1 MDKAEYQS
9 RLEELNSLVKK
20 EDYEGALAVVESVD
34 WRRVKSLRTLGMV
47 ADVYEANKRYPEA
60 KKILLMAYDRS
71 SIGKG
76 ILYRLVEVSVKMKDF
91 DDAIDFYNEFESVA
105 HHDNSRYLLKYKILK
120 GQKAPLAEQIS
131 LLEEYKER
139 EFTERWAY
147 ELANLYSKAGD
158 TQKCVDACDELIL
171 WFSEGKYV
179 TKAMELKMKYEPLSP
194 SQQIKY
200 DHRFDARKAEEPS
213 EDPEALEVRLAGESG
228 IGEMAATRENAGQE
242 SSEPESA
249 GKKSSEK
256 NPSEKE
262 TSEFPEPS
270 RITRALE
277 LNVDSYGVSKAEKEA
292 GSPYEEYQ
300 RTQQAKEEA
309 GQVQEYEALQQPE
322 TVEEIPEEKAYADS
336 TPTYLGNTIDLHAE
350 LAKSIRDVFSFR
362 GKKQEAEEPENEER
376 EEEHEEVTHYEVK
389 DLEPE
394 RLDVNV
400 EVAPDAN
407 TTIKTKPQPKPKEKA
422 EPVMPKAPKAEKKYE
437 EPDLNALFQ
446 ETAANLSEEVA
457 EEETKEHAEREAE
470 VETEKRAQ
478 ETAAENAA
486 VKMTDAQQPESNAEA
501 VEESVEPEMEA
512 AVEEPA
518 EPEMEAAAEEPAEP
532 EMEAAVEEPAEP
544 ETEAT
549 AEELAEPEMEVTVE
563 ESAEPEMG
571 AAAKESVESEIEATV
586 EESAEPE
593 MEATVEEAVEPET
606 EATVEEITE
615 PETET
620 ITEETAEP
628 ESEAV
633 ENTIEIPDL
642 KPVEDTQPTF
652 DFAELQKALNE
663 EVQNEEKSSEID
675 LSDEPEETSESEKI
689 SETQPIEI
697 TPEEVE
703 LEVPTEPKREQVSDA
718 TINMSVERATDAT
731 VQLIRNN
738 IPEGTV
744 AKSIEEVLREE
755 TPEETR
761 LRILNDTQPDKL
773 SDEQKALFTYFAK
786 VPGMDIQILD
796 AMHGVYH
803 YAGDRTSRHGNIAIM
818 GGYGTGKTKLSED
831 LVRAICADLKI
842 PATKMARLDASV
854 LNKKD
859 CAQIV
864 SKLSGGFLLIERAG
878 LMYPETIEKLS
889 QAMNFRTDSLVL
901 IIEDEK
907 VSMRGLL
914 RNYPEFAKKFETV
927 ISIPVFTNDE
937 LVTFARTYARE
948 NGYKMD
954 EMGVLALYTQ
964 IGNNQKEGEPM
975 TISQVKGMVDRA
987 IAHAE
992 KGTRKFGRRM
1002 SRKHTDADDRV
1013 ILYEKDF
1020 EF

>member
-20 EDYEGALAVVESVD
+20 EDYEGALAVVEAVD

-91 DDAIDFYNEFESVA
+91 DEAIDFYNEFEAVA
-105 HHDNSRYLLKYKILK
+105 RHDNSRYLLKYKILR
-120 GQKAPLAEQIS
+120 GQKAPLEEQIS

-147 ELANLYSKAGD
+147 ELANLYSKAGE
-158 TQKCVDACDELIL
+158 TQKCIDACDELIL

-179 TKAMELKMKYEPLSP
+179 TRAMDLKMKYEPLSP

-200 DHRFDARKAEEPS
+200 EHRFDYKKNEEPS

-228 IGEMAATRENAGQE
+228 AGEMAATKEPAETPEVKPVNGGVMSQYTAG
-242 SSEPESA
+242 
-249 GKKSSEK
+249 EK
-256 NPSEKE
+256 
-262 TSEFPEPS
+262 
-270 RITRALE
+270 
-277 LNVDSYGVSKAEKEA
+277 EKEA
-292 GSPYEEYQ
+292 GSPYEAYEK
-300 RTQQAKEEA
+300 TQQAEA
-309 GQVQEYEALQQPE
+309 DAEQVQEYEALQQTEEPI
-322 TVEEIPEEKAYADS
+322 EEIPEEQAYADS

-362 GKKQEAEEPENEER
+362 GKKQEETAVEEETSEEP
-376 EEEHEEVTHYEVK
+376 VQYEVK

-394 RLDVNV
+394 QLDVNV
-400 EVAPDAN
+400 EVSPDAN
-407 TTIKTKPQPKPKEKA
+407 TTIKTRPQPKPKEKA
-422 EPVMPKAPKAEKKYE
+422 EPVMPKAPKPEKKYE
-437 EPDLNALFQ
+437 EPDLEALFQ
-446 ETAANLSEEVA
+446 ETAANLSEKVA
-457 EEETKEHAEREAE
+457 EEE
-470 VETEKRAQ
+470 
-478 ETAAENAA
+478 
-486 VKMTDAQQPESNAEA
+486 
-501 VEESVEPEMEA
+501 
-512 AVEEPA
+512 
-518 EPEMEAAAEEPAEP
+518 AEEPAD
-532 EMEAAVEEPAEP
+532 EA
-544 ETEAT
+544 ET
-549 AEELAEPEMEVTVE
+549 
-563 ESAEPEMG
+563 
-571 AAAKESVESEIEATV
+571 
-586 EESAEPE
+586 
-593 MEATVEEAVEPET
+593 
-606 EATVEEITE
+606 EEITE
-615 PETET
+615 PADEAETEEAAEPMDEAEIEEIIEPAAEAEIEEAEVT
-620 ITEETAEP
+620 EPAVEAETEAAEEAQAEAEIEETVEPAETP
-628 ESEAV
+628 SMDATV
-633 ENTIEIPDL
+633 VIPDL
-642 KPVEDTQPTF
+642 KPAEETRPTI
-652 DFAELQKALNE
+652 DFSELQAALNA
-663 EVQNEEKSSEID
+663 EVQEAEKASEIE
-675 LSDEPEETSESEKI
+675 LPDEPETPAETEPADPFEPAG
-689 SETQPIEI
+689 TQPIEI
-697 TPEEVE
+697 TPEEIE
-703 LEVPTEPKREQVSDA
+703 IEVPTEPKRERVSDA
-718 TINMSVERATDAT
+718 TINMSIEKTTDAT
-731 VQLIRNN
+731 VQLIRDN

-755 TPEETR
+755 TPEEAR

-831 LVRAICADLKI
+831 LVRAICADLKL

-864 SKLSGGFLLIERAG
+864 AKLAGGFLLIERAG

-889 QAMNFRTDSLVL
+889 QAMDFRTDSLVL

-914 RNYPEFAKKFETV
+914 RNYPDFAKKFETV

-975 TISQVKGMVDRA
+975 TISQVKDMVDRA

>member
-20 EDYEGALAVVESVD
+20 EDYEGALAVVEAVD

-91 DDAIDFYNEFESVA
+91 DEAIDFYNEFESVA
-105 HHDNSRYLLKYKILK
+105 HHDNSRYLLKYKILR
-120 GQKAPLAEQIS
+120 GQKAPLEEQIS
-131 LLEEYKER
+131 LLEEYKEK

-147 ELANLYSKAGD
+147 ELANLYSKAGE
-158 TQKCVDACDELIL
+158 TKKCVDACDELIL

-179 TKAMELKMKYEPLSP
+179 TKAMDLKMKYEPLSP
-194 SQQIKY
+194 SQQVKY
-200 DHRFDARKAEEPS
+200 EHRFDYKKNEEPS
-213 EDPEALEVRLAGESG
+213 ADPETLEVRLARESG
-228 IGEMAATRENAGQE
+228 ASEMAAT
-242 SSEPESA
+242 
-249 GKKSSEK
+249 
-256 NPSEKE
+256 KE
-262 TSEFPEPS
+262 TLEVPEVKPVS
-270 RITRALE
+270 G
-277 LNVDSYGVSKAEKEA
+277 GVMSQYVAGEEEKEA
-292 GSPYEEYQ
+292 GSPYEAFEK
-300 RTQQAKEEA
+300 TQKAEA
-309 GQVQEYEALQQPE
+309 EAEQVQEYEALQQTAPI
-322 TVEEIPEEKAYADS
+322 EEIPEEKAYADS

-362 GKKQEAEEPENEER
+362 GKKQEEETAVEEETSEEP
-376 EEEHEEVTHYEVK
+376 VQYEVK

-394 RLDVNV
+394 QLDVNV
-400 EVAPDAN
+400 EVSPDAN
-407 TTIKTKPQPKPKEKA
+407 TTIKTRPQPKLKEKA
-422 EPVMPKAPKAEKKYE
+422 EPVMPKAPKPEKKYE
-437 EPDLNALFQ
+437 EPDLEALFQ

-457 EEETKEHAEREAE
+457 EEEADEAVEQTAEPAAEPEAE
-470 VETEKRAQ
+470 
-478 ETAAENAA
+478 AENAEQPI
-486 VKMTDAQQPESNAEA
+486 DPESEAKELEEAEEPQAEA
-501 VEESVEPEMEA
+501 EETAETVERAETPSLDATVVIPDLTPSEETKATIDFSELQA
-512 AVEEPA
+512 ALDD
-518 EPEMEAAAEEPAEP
+518 EAAAAEKASEIELPDEEEP
-532 EMEAAVEEPAEP
+532 VEVESEAEP
-544 ETEAT
+544 ETPA
-549 AEELAEPEMEVTVE
+549 
-563 ESAEPEMG
+563 
-571 AAAKESVESEIEATV
+571 ESEPADPF
-586 EESAEPE
+586 EP
-593 MEATVEEAVEPET
+593 AG
-606 EATVEEITE
+606 
-615 PETET
+615 
-620 ITEETAEP
+620 
-628 ESEAV
+628 
-633 ENTIEIPDL
+633 
-642 KPVEDTQPTF
+642 
-652 DFAELQKALNE
+652 
-663 EVQNEEKSSEID
+663 
-675 LSDEPEETSESEKI
+675 
-689 SETQPIEI
+689 TQPIEI
-697 TPEEVE
+697 TPEEIE
-703 LEVPTEPKREQVSDA
+703 IEVPTEPKRECVSDA
-718 TINMSVERATDAT
+718 TINMSVERTTDAT
-731 VQLIRNN
+731 VQLISDN
-738 IPEGTV
+738 IPKGTV

-755 TPEETR
+755 TPEEAR

-773 SDEQKALFTYFAK
+773 SDEQKALFTYFTK
-786 VPGMDIQILD
+786 VPGMDMQILD

-864 SKLSGGFLLIERAG
+864 SKLAGGFLLIERAG

-889 QAMNFRTDSLVL
+889 QAMDFRTDSLVL

-914 RNYPEFAKKFETV
+914 RNYPDFAKKFETV
-927 ISIPVFTNDE
+927 ISIPVFSNDE

-948 NGYKMD
+948 NGYKLD
-954 EMGVLALYTQ
+954 ELGVLALYTQ

-975 TISQVKGMVDRA
+975 TISQVKDMVDRA

-1020 EF
+1020 DF

>member
-91 DDAIDFYNEFESVA
+91 DEAIDFYNEFEEVA

-120 GQKAPLAEQIS
+120 GQKAPLEQQIS

-147 ELANLYSKAGD
+147 ELANLYSKAGE
-158 TQKCVDACDELIL
+158 TQKCVAACDELIL

-194 SQQIKY
+194 SQKVKY
-200 DHRFDARKAEEPS
+200 EHRFDYKKNEEPS

-228 IGEMAATRENAGQE
+228 AGEMAATKEPAGMQE
-242 SSEPESA
+242 VKPVSGGVLSQYLA
-249 GKKSSEK
+249 GE
-256 NPSEKE
+256 E
-262 TSEFPEPS
+262 
-270 RITRALE
+270 
-277 LNVDSYGVSKAEKEA
+277 EKEA
-292 GSPYEEYQ
+292 GSPYEAYQ
-300 RTQQAKEEA
+300 KTQQAKA
-309 GQVQEYEALQQPE
+309 NAAQVQEYEAEPQTKPI
-322 TVEEIPEEKAYADS
+322 EEVPEEKAYADN

-362 GKKQEAEEPENEER
+362 GKKQEETAEEEEPVK
-376 EEEHEEVTHYEVK
+376 EEETSDEPVQYEIK

-394 RLDVNV
+394 QLDVNV
-400 EVAPDAN
+400 EIAPDAN
-407 TTIKTKPQPKPKEKA
+407 MTIKTRPQPKPKEKA
-422 EPVMPKAPKAEKKYE
+422 EPVMPKTREEKTYE
-437 EPDLNALFQ
+437 EPDLAALFQ

-457 EEETKEHAEREAE
+457 EEEAETTEQPMDPEFATKAEEE
-470 VETEKRAQ
+470 
-478 ETAAENAA
+478 AAEP
-486 VKMTDAQQPESNAEA
+486 T
-501 VEESVEPEMEA
+501 
-512 AVEEPA
+512 EPA
-518 EPEMEAAAEEPAEP
+518 EEA
-532 EMEAAVEEPAEP
+532 
-544 ETEAT
+544 ET
-549 AEELAEPEMEVTVE
+549 
-563 ESAEPEMG
+563 
-571 AAAKESVESEIEATV
+571 
-586 EESAEPE
+586 
-593 MEATVEEAVEPET
+593 T
-606 EATVEEITE
+606 EQ
-615 PETET
+615 PMD
-620 ITEETAEP
+620 P
-628 ESEAV
+628 ESEAKAEEEAAEPTEPAEEAETTEQPINPESEANAEEEV
-633 ENTIEIPDL
+633 EIPQPEAETEEKEEVESAETSDMDETVVIPDL
-642 KPVEDTQPTF
+642 KPVEDTRATI
-652 DFAELQKALNE
+652 DFGELQAALDNE
-663 EVQNEEKSSEID
+663 VEA
-675 LSDEPEETSESEKI
+675 
-689 SETQPIEI
+689 SETEIPAEPSDPFEPADTRPIEI
-697 TPEEVE
+697 TPEEIE
-703 LEVPTEPKREQVSDA
+703 IEVPTEPKRESVSDA
-718 TINMSVERATDAT
+718 TINMSVERTADAT
-731 VQLIRNN
+731 VQLIRDK
-738 IPEGTV
+738 IPKGTV
-744 AKSIEEVLREE
+744 AKSIEEVLRDE

-761 LRILNDTQPDKL
+761 LRILNDTQPEKL
-773 SDEQKALFTYFAK
+773 NDEQKALFTYFAK

-842 PATKMARLDASV
+842 PATKMARLDASA

-889 QAMNFRTDSLVL
+889 QAMDFRTDSLVL

-914 RNYPEFAKKFETV
+914 RNYPDFAKKFETV

-975 TISQVKGMVDRA
+975 TIAKVKEMVDRA

>member
-20 EDYEGALAVVESVD
+20 EDYEGALAVVEAVD

-91 DDAIDFYNEFESVA
+91 DEAIDFYNEFESVA
-105 HHDNSRYLLKYKILK
+105 HHDNSRYLLKYKILR
-120 GQKAPLAEQIS
+120 GQKAPLEEQIS
-131 LLEEYKER
+131 LLEEYKEK

-147 ELANLYSKAGD
+147 ELANLYSKAGE
-158 TQKCVDACDELIL
+158 TKKCVDACDELIL

-179 TKAMELKMKYEPLSP
+179 TKAMDLKMKYEPLSP
-194 SQQIKY
+194 SQQVKY
-200 DHRFDARKAEEPS
+200 EHRFDYKKNEEPS
-213 EDPEALEVRLAGESG
+213 ADPEALEVRLAGESG
-228 IGEMAATRENAGQE
+228 ASEMAAT
-242 SSEPESA
+242 
-249 GKKSSEK
+249 
-256 NPSEKE
+256 KE
-262 TSEFPEPS
+262 TLEVPEVKLVS
-270 RITRALE
+270 G
-277 LNVDSYGVSKAEKEA
+277 GVMSQYVAGEEEKEA
-292 GSPYEEYQ
+292 GSPYEAFEK
-300 RTQQAKEEA
+300 TQKAEA
-309 GQVQEYEALQQPE
+309 EAEQVQEYEALQQTAPI
-322 TVEEIPEEKAYADS
+322 EEIPEEKAYADS

-362 GKKQEAEEPENEER
+362 GKKQEEETAVEEETSEEP
-376 EEEHEEVTHYEVK
+376 VQYEVK

-394 RLDVNV
+394 QLDVNV
-400 EVAPDAN
+400 EVSPDAN
-407 TTIKTKPQPKPKEKA
+407 TTIKTRPQPKLKEKA
-422 EPVMPKAPKAEKKYE
+422 EPVMPKAPKPEKKYE
-437 EPDLNALFQ
+437 EPDLEALFQ

-457 EEETKEHAEREAE
+457 EEEADEAVEQTAEPAAEPEAE
-470 VETEKRAQ
+470 
-478 ETAAENAA
+478 AENAEQPI
-486 VKMTDAQQPESNAEA
+486 DPESEAKELEEAEEPQAEA
-501 VEESVEPEMEA
+501 EETAETVERAETPSLDATVVIPDLTPSEETKATIDFSELQA
-512 AVEEPA
+512 ALDD
-518 EPEMEAAAEEPAEP
+518 EAAAAEKASEIELPDEEEPVEAES
-532 EMEAAVEEPAEP
+532 EAEP
-544 ETEAT
+544 ETPA
-549 AEELAEPEMEVTVE
+549 
-563 ESAEPEMG
+563 
-571 AAAKESVESEIEATV
+571 ESEPADPF
-586 EESAEPE
+586 EP
-593 MEATVEEAVEPET
+593 AG
-606 EATVEEITE
+606 
-615 PETET
+615 
-620 ITEETAEP
+620 
-628 ESEAV
+628 
-633 ENTIEIPDL
+633 
-642 KPVEDTQPTF
+642 
-652 DFAELQKALNE
+652 
-663 EVQNEEKSSEID
+663 
-675 LSDEPEETSESEKI
+675 
-689 SETQPIEI
+689 TQPIEI
-697 TPEEVE
+697 TPEEIE
-703 LEVPTEPKREQVSDA
+703 IEVPTEPKRECVSDA
-718 TINMSVERATDAT
+718 TINMSVERTTDAT
-731 VQLIRNN
+731 VQLISDN
-738 IPEGTV
+738 IPKGTV

-755 TPEETR
+755 TPEEAR

-773 SDEQKALFTYFAK
+773 SDEQKALFTYFTK
-786 VPGMDIQILD
+786 VPGMDMQILD

-864 SKLSGGFLLIERAG
+864 SKLAGGFLLIERAG

-889 QAMNFRTDSLVL
+889 QAMDFRTDSLVL

-914 RNYPEFAKKFETV
+914 RNYPDFAKKFETV
-927 ISIPVFTNDE
+927 ISIPVFSNDE

-948 NGYKMD
+948 NGYKLD
-954 EMGVLALYTQ
+954 ELGVLALYTQ

-975 TISQVKGMVDRA
+975 TISQVKDMVDRA

-1020 EF
+1020 DF

>member
-91 DDAIDFYNEFESVA
+91 DEAIDFYNEFEEVA

-120 GQKAPLAEQIS
+120 GQKAPLEQQIS

-147 ELANLYSKAGD
+147 ELANLYSKAGE
-158 TQKCVDACDELIL
+158 TQKCVAACDELIL

-194 SQQIKY
+194 SQKVKY
-200 DHRFDARKAEEPS
+200 EHRFDYKKNEEPS

-228 IGEMAATRENAGQE
+228 AGEMAATKEPAGMQE
-242 SSEPESA
+242 VKPVSGGVLSQYLA
-249 GKKSSEK
+249 GE
-256 NPSEKE
+256 E
-262 TSEFPEPS
+262 
-270 RITRALE
+270 
-277 LNVDSYGVSKAEKEA
+277 EKEA
-292 GSPYEEYQ
+292 GSPYEAYQ
-300 RTQQAKEEA
+300 KTQQAKA
-309 GQVQEYEALQQPE
+309 NAAQVQEYEAEPQTKPI
-322 TVEEIPEEKAYADS
+322 EEVPEEKAYADN

-362 GKKQEAEEPENEER
+362 GKKQEETAEEEEPVK
-376 EEEHEEVTHYEVK
+376 EEETSDEPVQYEIK

-394 RLDVNV
+394 QLDVNV
-400 EVAPDAN
+400 EIAPDAN
-407 TTIKTKPQPKPKEKA
+407 MTIKTRPQPKPKEKA
-422 EPVMPKAPKAEKKYE
+422 EPVMPKTREEKTYE
-437 EPDLNALFQ
+437 EPDLAALFQ

-457 EEETKEHAEREAE
+457 EEEAETTEQPMDPEFATKAEEE
-470 VETEKRAQ
+470 
-478 ETAAENAA
+478 AAEP
-486 VKMTDAQQPESNAEA
+486 T
-501 VEESVEPEMEA
+501 
-512 AVEEPA
+512 EPA
-518 EPEMEAAAEEPAEP
+518 EEA
-532 EMEAAVEEPAEP
+532 
-544 ETEAT
+544 ET
-549 AEELAEPEMEVTVE
+549 
-563 ESAEPEMG
+563 
-571 AAAKESVESEIEATV
+571 
-586 EESAEPE
+586 
-593 MEATVEEAVEPET
+593 T
-606 EATVEEITE
+606 EQ
-615 PETET
+615 PMD
-620 ITEETAEP
+620 P
-628 ESEAV
+628 ESEAKAEEEAAEPTEPAEEAETTEQPINPASEANAEEEV
-633 ENTIEIPDL
+633 EIPQPEAETEEKEEVESAETSDMDETVVIPDL
-642 KPVEDTQPTF
+642 KPVEDTCATI
-652 DFAELQKALNE
+652 DFGELQAALDNE
-663 EVQNEEKSSEID
+663 VEASEQA
-675 LSDEPEETSESEKI
+675 
-689 SETQPIEI
+689 SETEIPAEPSDPFEPADTRPIEI
-697 TPEEVE
+697 TPEEIE
-703 LEVPTEPKREQVSDA
+703 IEVPTEPKRESVSDA
-718 TINMSVERATDAT
+718 TINMSVERTADAT
-731 VQLIRNN
+731 VQLIRDK
-738 IPEGTV
+738 IPKGTV
-744 AKSIEEVLREE
+744 AKSIEEVLRDE

-761 LRILNDTQPDKL
+761 LRILNDTQPEKL
-773 SDEQKALFTYFAK
+773 NDEQKALFTYFAK

-842 PATKMARLDASV
+842 PATKMARLDASA

-889 QAMNFRTDSLVL
+889 QAMDFRTDSLVL

-914 RNYPEFAKKFETV
+914 RNYPDFAKKFETV

-975 TISQVKGMVDRA
+975 TIAKVKEMVDRA

>member
-91 DDAIDFYNEFESVA
+91 DEAIDFYNEFEEVA

-120 GQKAPLAEQIS
+120 GQKAPLEQQIS

-147 ELANLYSKAGD
+147 ELANLYSKAGE
-158 TQKCVDACDELIL
+158 TQKCVAACDELIL

-194 SQQIKY
+194 SQKVKY
-200 DHRFDARKAEEPS
+200 EHRFDYKKNEEPS

-228 IGEMAATRENAGQE
+228 AGEMAATKEPAGMQE
-242 SSEPESA
+242 VKPVSGGVLSQYLA
-249 GKKSSEK
+249 GE
-256 NPSEKE
+256 E
-262 TSEFPEPS
+262 
-270 RITRALE
+270 
-277 LNVDSYGVSKAEKEA
+277 EKEA
-292 GSPYEEYQ
+292 GSPYEAYQ
-300 RTQQAKEEA
+300 KTQQAKA
-309 GQVQEYEALQQPE
+309 NAAQVQEYEAEPQTKPIKE
-322 TVEEIPEEKAYADS
+322 VPEEKAYADN

-362 GKKQEAEEPENEER
+362 GKKQEETAEEEEPVK
-376 EEEHEEVTHYEVK
+376 EEETSDEPVQYEIK

-394 RLDVNV
+394 QLDVNV
-400 EVAPDAN
+400 EIAPDAN
-407 TTIKTKPQPKPKEKA
+407 MTIKTRPQPKPKEKA
-422 EPVMPKAPKAEKKYE
+422 EPVMPKTREEKTYE
-437 EPDLNALFQ
+437 EPDLATLFQ

-457 EEETKEHAEREAE
+457 EEEAETTEQPMDPEFATKAEEE
-470 VETEKRAQ
+470 
-478 ETAAENAA
+478 AAEP
-486 VKMTDAQQPESNAEA
+486 T
-501 VEESVEPEMEA
+501 
-512 AVEEPA
+512 EPA
-518 EPEMEAAAEEPAEP
+518 EEAETTEQPINPASEANAEEEVEIPQPEAETEEKEEVEPAETSD
-532 EMEAAVEEPAEP
+532 MD
-544 ETEAT
+544 ET
-549 AEELAEPEMEVTVE
+549 VV
-563 ESAEPEMG
+563 
-571 AAAKESVESEIEATV
+571 
-586 EESAEPE
+586 
-593 MEATVEEAVEPET
+593 
-606 EATVEEITE
+606 
-615 PETET
+615 
-620 ITEETAEP
+620 
-628 ESEAV
+628 
-633 ENTIEIPDL
+633 IPDL
-642 KPVEDTQPTF
+642 KPVEDTRATI
-652 DFAELQKALNE
+652 DFGELQAALDNE
-663 EVQNEEKSSEID
+663 VEA
-675 LSDEPEETSESEKI
+675 
-689 SETQPIEI
+689 SETEIPAEPSDPFEPADTRPIEI
-697 TPEEVE
+697 TPEEIE
-703 LEVPTEPKREQVSDA
+703 IEVPTEPKRESVSDA
-718 TINMSVERATDAT
+718 TINMSVERTADAT
-731 VQLIRNN
+731 VQLIRDK
-738 IPEGTV
+738 IPKGTV
-744 AKSIEEVLREE
+744 AKSIEEVLRDE

-761 LRILNDTQPDKL
+761 LRILNDTQPEKL
-773 SDEQKALFTYFAK
+773 NDEQKALFTYFAK

-842 PATKMARLDASV
+842 PATKMARLDASA

-889 QAMNFRTDSLVL
+889 QAMDFRTDSLVL

-914 RNYPEFAKKFETV
+914 RNYPDFAKKFETV

-975 TISQVKGMVDRA
+975 TIAKVKEMVDRA

>member
-20 EDYEGALAVVESVD
+20 EDYEGALAVVEAVD

-91 DDAIDFYNEFESVA
+91 DEAIDFYNEFEAVA
-105 HHDNSRYLLKYKILK
+105 RHDNSRYLLKYKILR
-120 GQKAPLAEQIS
+120 GQKAPLEEQIS

-147 ELANLYSKAGD
+147 ELANLYSKAGE
-158 TQKCVDACDELIL
+158 TQKCIDACDELIL

-179 TKAMELKMKYEPLSP
+179 TKAMDLKMKYEPLSP

-200 DHRFDARKAEEPS
+200 EHRFDYKKNEEPS
-213 EDPEALEVRLAGESG
+213 EDPEALKVRLAGESG
-228 IGEMAATRENAGQE
+228 AGEMAATKEPAETPEVKPVNGGVMSQYVAGE
-242 SSEPESA
+242 E
-249 GKKSSEK
+249 
-256 NPSEKE
+256 
-262 TSEFPEPS
+262 
-270 RITRALE
+270 
-277 LNVDSYGVSKAEKEA
+277 EKEA
-292 GSPYEEYQ
+292 GSPYEAYEK
-300 RTQQAKEEA
+300 TQQAEA
-309 GQVQEYEALQQPE
+309 DAEQVQEYEALQQTEEPI
-322 TVEEIPEEKAYADS
+322 EEIPEEQAYADS

-362 GKKQEAEEPENEER
+362 GKKQEETAVEEETSEEP
-376 EEEHEEVTHYEVK
+376 VQYEVK

-394 RLDVNV
+394 QLDVNV
-400 EVAPDAN
+400 EVSPDAN
-407 TTIKTKPQPKPKEKA
+407 TTIKTRPQPKPKEKA
-422 EPVMPKAPKAEKKYE
+422 EPVMPKAPKPEKKYE
-437 EPDLNALFQ
+437 EPDLEALFQ

-457 EEETKEHAEREAE
+457 EEEAEEPVEPAAEAE
-470 VETEKRAQ
+470 TAEQPMDPESETEAR
-478 ETAAENAA
+478 
-486 VKMTDAQQPESNAEA
+486 
-501 VEESVEPEMEA
+501 
-512 AVEEPA
+512 EPA
-518 EPEMEAAAEEPAEP
+518 EEPQAEAEP
-532 EMEAAVEEPAEP
+532 EEAAEPADEA
-544 ETEAT
+544 ET
-549 AEELAEPEMEVTVE
+549 
-563 ESAEPEMG
+563 
-571 AAAKESVESEIEATV
+571 
-586 EESAEPE
+586 
-593 MEATVEEAVEPET
+593 
-606 EATVEEITE
+606 EEITE
-615 PETET
+615 PAETPSMDAT
-620 ITEETAEP
+620 VVIADLKPAEETRPTIDFSELQAALNAEVQEAEKASEIELPDEPETAEAEPADEP
-628 ESEAV
+628 ESE
-633 ENTIEIPDL
+633 T
-642 KPVEDTQPTF
+642 
-652 DFAELQKALNE
+652 
-663 EVQNEEKSSEID
+663 
-675 LSDEPEETSESEKI
+675 EPETPAETEPADPFEPAG
-689 SETQPIEI
+689 TQPIEI
-697 TPEEVE
+697 TPEEIE
-703 LEVPTEPKREQVSDA
+703 IEVPTEPKRERVSDA
-718 TINMSVERATDAT
+718 TINMSIEKTTDAT
-731 VQLIRNN
+731 VQLIRDN

-755 TPEETR
+755 TPEEAR

-831 LVRAICADLKI
+831 LVRAICADLKL

-864 SKLSGGFLLIERAG
+864 SKLAGGFLLIERAG

-889 QAMNFRTDSLVL
+889 QAMDFRTDSLVL

-914 RNYPEFAKKFETV
+914 RNYPDFAKKFETV

-975 TISQVKGMVDRA
+975 TISQVKDMVDRA

>member
-9 RLEELNSLVKK
+9 RLKELNSLVKK
-20 EDYEGALAVVESVD
+20 EDYEGALAVVEAVD

-91 DDAIDFYNEFESVA
+91 DEAIDFYNEFEAVA
-105 HHDNSRYLLKYKILK
+105 RHDNSRYLLKYKILR
-120 GQKAPLAEQIS
+120 GQKAPLEEQIS

-147 ELANLYSKAGD
+147 ELANLYSKAGE
-158 TQKCVDACDELIL
+158 TQKCIDACDELIL

-179 TKAMELKMKYEPLSP
+179 TKAMDLKMKYEPLSP

-200 DHRFDARKAEEPS
+200 EHRFDYKKNEEPS

-228 IGEMAATRENAGQE
+228 AGEMAATKEPAETPEVKPVNGGVMSQYVAGE
-242 SSEPESA
+242 E
-249 GKKSSEK
+249 
-256 NPSEKE
+256 
-262 TSEFPEPS
+262 
-270 RITRALE
+270 
-277 LNVDSYGVSKAEKEA
+277 EKEA
-292 GSPYEEYQ
+292 GSPYEAYEK
-300 RTQQAKEEA
+300 TQQAEA
-309 GQVQEYEALQQPE
+309 DAEQVQEYEALQQTEEPI
-322 TVEEIPEEKAYADS
+322 EEIPEEQAYADS

-362 GKKQEAEEPENEER
+362 GKKQEETAVEEETSEEP
-376 EEEHEEVTHYEVK
+376 VQYEVK

-394 RLDVNV
+394 QLDVNV
-400 EVAPDAN
+400 EVSPDAN
-407 TTIKTKPQPKPKEKA
+407 TTIKTRPQPKPKEKA
-422 EPVMPKAPKAEKKYE
+422 EPVMPKAPKPEKKYE
-437 EPDLNALFQ
+437 EPDLEALFQ

-457 EEETKEHAEREAE
+457 EEEAEEPVEPAAEAE
-470 VETEKRAQ
+470 TAEQPMDPESETEAR
-478 ETAAENAA
+478 ETA
-486 VKMTDAQQPESNAEA
+486 
-501 VEESVEPEMEA
+501 
-512 AVEEPA
+512 EEPQAEA
-518 EPEMEAAAEEPAEP
+518 EPEEDAEPAD
-532 EMEAAVEEPAEP
+532 EA
-544 ETEAT
+544 ET
-549 AEELAEPEMEVTVE
+549 
-563 ESAEPEMG
+563 
-571 AAAKESVESEIEATV
+571 
-586 EESAEPE
+586 
-593 MEATVEEAVEPET
+593 
-606 EATVEEITE
+606 EEITE
-615 PETET
+615 PADEAETEEVT
-620 ITEETAEP
+620 EPMDEAEIEEIIEPAAEAEIEEAEVTEPAVEAETEAAEKAQAEAEIEETVEPAETP
-628 ESEAV
+628 SMDATV
-633 ENTIEIPDL
+633 VIPDL
-642 KPVEDTQPTF
+642 KPAEETRPTI
-652 DFAELQKALNE
+652 DFSELQAALNA
-663 EVQNEEKSSEID
+663 EVQEAEKASEI
-675 LSDEPEETSESEKI
+675 
-689 SETQPIEI
+689 EI
-697 TPEEVE
+697 
-703 LEVPTEPKREQVSDA
+703 EVPTEPKRERVSDA
-718 TINMSVERATDAT
+718 TINMSIEKTTDAT
-731 VQLIRNN
+731 VQLIRDN

-755 TPEETR
+755 TPEEAR

-831 LVRAICADLKI
+831 LVRAICADLKL

-864 SKLSGGFLLIERAG
+864 SKLAGGFLLIERAG

-889 QAMNFRTDSLVL
+889 QAMDFRTDSLVL

-914 RNYPEFAKKFETV
+914 RNNPDFAKKFETV

-975 TISQVKGMVDRA
+975 TISQVKDMVDRA

>member
-91 DDAIDFYNEFESVA
+91 DEAIDFYNEFEEVA

-120 GQKAPLAEQIS
+120 GQKAPLEQQIS

-147 ELANLYSKAGD
+147 ELANLYSKAGE
-158 TQKCVDACDELIL
+158 TQKCVAACDELIL

-194 SQQIKY
+194 SQKVKY
-200 DHRFDARKAEEPS
+200 EHRFDYKKNEEPS

-228 IGEMAATRENAGQE
+228 AGEMAATKEPAGMQE
-242 SSEPESA
+242 VKPVS
-249 GKKSSEK
+249 G
-256 NPSEKE
+256 
-262 TSEFPEPS
+262 
-270 RITRALE
+270 
-277 LNVDSYGVSKAEKEA
+277 GVLSQYLTGEEEKEA
-292 GSPYEEYQ
+292 GSPYEAYQ
-300 RTQQAKEEA
+300 KTQQAKA
-309 GQVQEYEALQQPE
+309 NAAQVQEYEAEPQTKLIKE
-322 TVEEIPEEKAYADS
+322 VPEEKAYADN

-362 GKKQEAEEPENEER
+362 GKKQEETAEEEEPVK
-376 EEEHEEVTHYEVK
+376 EEETSDEPVQYEIK

-394 RLDVNV
+394 QLDVNV
-400 EVAPDAN
+400 EIAPDAN
-407 TTIKTKPQPKPKEKA
+407 MTIKTRPQPKPKEKA
-422 EPVMPKAPKAEKKYE
+422 EPVMPKTREEKTYE
-437 EPDLNALFQ
+437 EPDLAALFQ

-457 EEETKEHAEREAE
+457 EEEAETTEQPMDPEFATKAEEE
-470 VETEKRAQ
+470 
-478 ETAAENAA
+478 AAEP
-486 VKMTDAQQPESNAEA
+486 T
-501 VEESVEPEMEA
+501 
-512 AVEEPA
+512 EPA
-518 EPEMEAAAEEPAEP
+518 EEAETTEQPINPASEANAEEEVEIPQPEAETEEKEEVEPAETSD
-532 EMEAAVEEPAEP
+532 MD
-544 ETEAT
+544 ET
-549 AEELAEPEMEVTVE
+549 VV
-563 ESAEPEMG
+563 
-571 AAAKESVESEIEATV
+571 
-586 EESAEPE
+586 
-593 MEATVEEAVEPET
+593 
-606 EATVEEITE
+606 
-615 PETET
+615 
-620 ITEETAEP
+620 
-628 ESEAV
+628 
-633 ENTIEIPDL
+633 IPDL
-642 KPVEDTQPTF
+642 KPVEDTRATI
-652 DFAELQKALNE
+652 DFGELQAALDNE
-663 EVQNEEKSSEID
+663 VEAAEQA
-675 LSDEPEETSESEKI
+675 
-689 SETQPIEI
+689 SETEIPAEPSDPFEPADTRPIEI
-697 TPEEVE
+697 TPEEIE
-703 LEVPTEPKREQVSDA
+703 IEVPTEPKRESVSDA
-718 TINMSVERATDAT
+718 TINMSVERTADAT
-731 VQLIRNN
+731 VQLIRDK
-738 IPEGTV
+738 IPKGTV
-744 AKSIEEVLREE
+744 AKSIEEVLRDE

-761 LRILNDTQPDKL
+761 LRILNDTQPEKL
-773 SDEQKALFTYFAK
+773 NDEQKALFTYFAK

-842 PATKMARLDASV
+842 PATKMARLDASA

-889 QAMNFRTDSLVL
+889 QAMDFRTDSLVL

-914 RNYPEFAKKFETV
+914 RNYPDFAKKFETV

-975 TISQVKGMVDRA
+975 TIAKVKEMVDRA

>member
-20 EDYEGALAVVESVD
+20 EDYEGALAVVEAVD

-91 DDAIDFYNEFESVA
+91 DEAIDFYNEFESVA
-105 HHDNSRYLLKYKILK
+105 HHDNSRYLLKYKILR
-120 GQKAPLAEQIS
+120 GQKAPLEEQIS
-131 LLEEYKER
+131 LLEEYKEK

-147 ELANLYSKAGD
+147 ELANLYSKAGE
-158 TQKCVDACDELIL
+158 TKKCVDACDELIL

-179 TKAMELKMKYEPLSP
+179 TKAMDLKMKYEPLSP
-194 SQQIKY
+194 SQQVKY
-200 DHRFDARKAEEPS
+200 EHRFDYKKNEEPS
-213 EDPEALEVRLAGESG
+213 ADPEALEVRLAGESG
-228 IGEMAATRENAGQE
+228 ASEMAAT
-242 SSEPESA
+242 
-249 GKKSSEK
+249 
-256 NPSEKE
+256 KE
-262 TSEFPEPS
+262 TLEVPEVKLVS
-270 RITRALE
+270 G
-277 LNVDSYGVSKAEKEA
+277 GVMSQYVAGEEEKEA
-292 GSPYEEYQ
+292 GSPYEAFEK
-300 RTQQAKEEA
+300 TQKAEA
-309 GQVQEYEALQQPE
+309 EAEQVQEYEALQQTAPI
-322 TVEEIPEEKAYADS
+322 EEIPEEKAYADS

-362 GKKQEAEEPENEER
+362 GKKQEEETAVEEETSEEP
-376 EEEHEEVTHYEVK
+376 VQYEVK

-394 RLDVNV
+394 QLDVNV
-400 EVAPDAN
+400 EVSPDAN
-407 TTIKTKPQPKPKEKA
+407 TTIKTRPQPKLKEKA
-422 EPVMPKAPKAEKKYE
+422 EPVMPKAPKPEKKYE
-437 EPDLNALFQ
+437 EPDLEALFQ

-457 EEETKEHAEREAE
+457 EEEADEAVEQTAEPAAEPEAE
-470 VETEKRAQ
+470 
-478 ETAAENAA
+478 AENAEQPI
-486 VKMTDAQQPESNAEA
+486 DPESEA
-501 VEESVEPEMEA
+501 KELEE
-512 AVEEPA
+512 VEEPQA
-518 EPEMEAAAEEPAEP
+518 EAEETAETVEPAETSSLDATVVIPDLTPSEETKATIDFSELQAALDDEAAAAEKASEIELPDEEEPVEAES
-532 EMEAAVEEPAEP
+532 EAEP
-544 ETEAT
+544 ETPA
-549 AEELAEPEMEVTVE
+549 
-563 ESAEPEMG
+563 
-571 AAAKESVESEIEATV
+571 ESEPADPF
-586 EESAEPE
+586 EP
-593 MEATVEEAVEPET
+593 AG
-606 EATVEEITE
+606 
-615 PETET
+615 
-620 ITEETAEP
+620 
-628 ESEAV
+628 
-633 ENTIEIPDL
+633 
-642 KPVEDTQPTF
+642 
-652 DFAELQKALNE
+652 
-663 EVQNEEKSSEID
+663 
-675 LSDEPEETSESEKI
+675 
-689 SETQPIEI
+689 TQPIEI
-697 TPEEVE
+697 TPEEIE
-703 LEVPTEPKREQVSDA
+703 IEVPTEPKRECVSDA
-718 TINMSVERATDAT
+718 TINMSVERTTDAT
-731 VQLIRNN
+731 VQLISDN
-738 IPEGTV
+738 IPKGTV

-755 TPEETR
+755 TPEEAR

-786 VPGMDIQILD
+786 VPGMDMQILD

-864 SKLSGGFLLIERAG
+864 SKLAGGFLLIERAG

-889 QAMNFRTDSLVL
+889 QAMDFRTDSLVL

-914 RNYPEFAKKFETV
+914 RNYPDFAKKFETV
-927 ISIPVFTNDE
+927 ISIPVFSNDE

-948 NGYKMD
+948 NGYKLD
-954 EMGVLALYTQ
+954 ELGVLALYTQ

-975 TISQVKGMVDRA
+975 TISQVKDMVDRA

-1020 EF
+1020 DF

>member
-91 DDAIDFYNEFESVA
+91 DEAIDFYNEFEEVA

-120 GQKAPLAEQIS
+120 GQKAPLEQQIS

-147 ELANLYSKAGD
+147 ELANLYSKAGE
-158 TQKCVDACDELIL
+158 TQKCVAACDELIL

-194 SQQIKY
+194 SQKVKY
-200 DHRFDARKAEEPS
+200 EHRFDYKKNEEPS

-228 IGEMAATRENAGQE
+228 AGEMAATKEPAGMQE
-242 SSEPESA
+242 VKPVSGGVLSQYLA
-249 GKKSSEK
+249 GE
-256 NPSEKE
+256 E
-262 TSEFPEPS
+262 
-270 RITRALE
+270 
-277 LNVDSYGVSKAEKEA
+277 EKEA
-292 GSPYEEYQ
+292 GSPYEAYQ
-300 RTQQAKEEA
+300 KTQQAKA
-309 GQVQEYEALQQPE
+309 NAAQVQEYEAEPQTKPI
-322 TVEEIPEEKAYADS
+322 EEVPEEKAYADN

-362 GKKQEAEEPENEER
+362 GKKQEETAEEEEPVK
-376 EEEHEEVTHYEVK
+376 EEETSDEPVQYEIK

-394 RLDVNV
+394 QLDVNV
-400 EVAPDAN
+400 EIAPDAN
-407 TTIKTKPQPKPKEKA
+407 MTIKTRPQPKPKEKA
-422 EPVMPKAPKAEKKYE
+422 EPVMPKTREEKTYE
-437 EPDLNALFQ
+437 EPDLAALFQ

-457 EEETKEHAEREAE
+457 EEEAETTEQPMDSEFATKAEEE
-470 VETEKRAQ
+470 
-478 ETAAENAA
+478 AAEP
-486 VKMTDAQQPESNAEA
+486 T
-501 VEESVEPEMEA
+501 
-512 AVEEPA
+512 EPA
-518 EPEMEAAAEEPAEP
+518 EEA
-532 EMEAAVEEPAEP
+532 
-544 ETEAT
+544 ET
-549 AEELAEPEMEVTVE
+549 
-563 ESAEPEMG
+563 
-571 AAAKESVESEIEATV
+571 
-586 EESAEPE
+586 
-593 MEATVEEAVEPET
+593 T
-606 EATVEEITE
+606 EQ
-615 PETET
+615 PMD
-620 ITEETAEP
+620 P
-628 ESEAV
+628 ESEAKAEEEAAEPTEPAEEAETTEQPINPASEANAEEEV
-633 ENTIEIPDL
+633 EIPQPEAETEEKEEVESAETSDMDETVVIPDL
-642 KPVEDTQPTF
+642 KPVEDTRATI
-652 DFAELQKALNE
+652 DFGELQAALDNE
-663 EVQNEEKSSEID
+663 VEA
-675 LSDEPEETSESEKI
+675 
-689 SETQPIEI
+689 SETEIPAEPSDPFEPADTRPIEI
-697 TPEEVE
+697 TPEEIE
-703 LEVPTEPKREQVSDA
+703 IEVPTEPKRESVSDA
-718 TINMSVERATDAT
+718 TINMSVERTADAT
-731 VQLIRNN
+731 VQLIRDK
-738 IPEGTV
+738 IPKGTV
-744 AKSIEEVLREE
+744 AKSIEEVLRDE

-761 LRILNDTQPDKL
+761 LRILNDTQPEKL
-773 SDEQKALFTYFAK
+773 NDEQKALFTYFAK

-842 PATKMARLDASV
+842 PATKMARLDASA

-889 QAMNFRTDSLVL
+889 QAMDFRTDSLVL

-914 RNYPEFAKKFETV
+914 RNYPDFAKKFETV

-975 TISQVKGMVDRA
+975 TIAKVKEMVDRA

>member
-9 RLEELNSLVKK
+9 RLKELNSLVKK
-20 EDYEGALAVVESVD
+20 EDYEGALAVVEAVD

-105 HHDNSRYLLKYKILK
+105 HHDNSRYLLKYKILR
-120 GQKAPLAEQIS
+120 GQKAPLEEQIS

-147 ELANLYSKAGD
+147 ELANLYSKAGE
-158 TQKCVDACDELIL
+158 TQKCVDACNELIL

-179 TKAMELKMKYEPLSP
+179 TKAMDLKMKYEPLSP
-194 SQQIKY
+194 SQQVKY
-200 DHRFDARKAEEPS
+200 EHRFDYKKNEEPS

-228 IGEMAATRENAGQE
+228 IGEMAAA
-242 SSEPESA
+242 
-249 GKKSSEK
+249 
-256 NPSEKE
+256 KE
-262 TSEFPEPS
+262 TAEMPEVKPVS
-270 RITRALE
+270 G
-277 LNVDSYGVSKAEKEA
+277 GVMSQYVAGEEEKEA
-292 GSPYEEYQ
+292 GSPYEAYEK
-300 RTQQAKEEA
+300 TQQAEA
-309 GQVQEYEALQQPE
+309 DAEQVQEYGALQQTEPI
-322 TVEEIPEEKAYADS
+322 EEIPEEKAYADS

-362 GKKQEAEEPENEER
+362 GKKQEETAEEEEPG
-376 EEEHEEVTHYEVK
+376 EEPVQYEVK

-394 RLDVNV
+394 HLNVNV
-400 EVAPDAN
+400 EVAPDAS
-407 TTIKTKPQPKPKEKA
+407 TTIKTRPQPKPKEKA
-422 EPVMPKAPKAEKKYE
+422 EPVMPKPKAEKKYE
-437 EPDLNALFQ
+437 EPDLEALFQ
-446 ETAANLSEEVA
+446 ETAVNLSEEVA
-457 EEETKEHAEREAE
+457 EEEAAEPAE
-470 VETEKRAQ
+470 QAAEPAAE
-478 ETAAENAA
+478 AENAE
-486 VKMTDAQQPESNAEA
+486 QP
-501 VEESVEPEMEA
+501 MD
-512 AVEEPA
+512 
-518 EPEMEAAAEEPAEP
+518 
-532 EMEAAVEEPAEP
+532 P
-544 ETEAT
+544 ETEAKALEEAAEAQT
-549 AEELAEPEMEVTVE
+549 EAEAEEIAEP
-563 ESAEPEMG
+563 
-571 AAAKESVESEIEATV
+571 
-586 EESAEPE
+586 
-593 MEATVEEAVEPET
+593 AVEAE
-606 EATVEEITE
+606 
-615 PETET
+615 
-620 ITEETAEP
+620 TEETAEP
-628 ESEAV
+628 AAETEEAAEPQAEDKAEEIAETVESAEMPSVDTAFV
-633 ENTIEIPDL
+633 IPDL
-642 KPVEDTQPTF
+642 TPVEETRPTI
-652 DFAELQKALNE
+652 DFGELQAALNE
-663 EVQNEEKSSEID
+663 ETKAAEKTSEIELPD
-675 LSDEPEETSESEKI
+675 EKEPAAEPEVETEPEA
-689 SETQPIEI
+689 ETEPRTPAEPEPADPFEPAGTQPIEI
-697 TPEEVE
+697 TPEEIE
-703 LEVPTEPKREQVSDA
+703 IEVPDEPKRERVSDA
-718 TINMSVERATDAT
+718 TINMSVEKATDAT
-731 VQLIRNN
+731 VQLIRSN

-889 QAMNFRTDSLVL
+889 QAMDFRTDSLVL

-914 RNYPEFAKKFETV
+914 RNYPDFAKKFETV

-975 TISQVKGMVDRA
+975 TISQVKDMVDRA

-1002 SRKHTDADDRV
+1002 SRKHTDTDDRV

>member
-1 MDKAEYQS
+1 MDKAEYQG

-91 DDAIDFYNEFESVA
+91 DEAIDFYNEFEEVA

-120 GQKAPLAEQIS
+120 GQKAPLEQQIS

-147 ELANLYSKAGD
+147 ELANLYSKAGE
-158 TQKCVDACDELIL
+158 TQKCVAACDELIL

-194 SQQIKY
+194 SQKVKY
-200 DHRFDARKAEEPS
+200 EHRFDYRKNEEPS

-228 IGEMAATRENAGQE
+228 AGEMAATKEPAGMQE
-242 SSEPESA
+242 VKPVSGGVLSQYLA
-249 GKKSSEK
+249 GE
-256 NPSEKE
+256 E
-262 TSEFPEPS
+262 
-270 RITRALE
+270 
-277 LNVDSYGVSKAEKEA
+277 EKEA
-292 GSPYEEYQ
+292 GSPYEAYQ
-300 RTQQAKEEA
+300 KTQQAKA
-309 GQVQEYEALQQPE
+309 NAAQVQEYEAEPQTKPI
-322 TVEEIPEEKAYADS
+322 EEVPEEKAYADN

-362 GKKQEAEEPENEER
+362 GKKQEEAAEEEEPVK
-376 EEEHEEVTHYEVK
+376 EEETDDEPVQYEIK

-394 RLDVNV
+394 QLDVNV
-400 EVAPDAN
+400 EIAPDAN
-407 TTIKTKPQPKPKEKA
+407 MTIKTRPQPKPKEKA
-422 EPVMPKAPKAEKKYE
+422 EPVMLKTREEKTYE
-437 EPDLNALFQ
+437 EPDLAALFQ

-457 EEETKEHAEREAE
+457 EEEAET
-470 VETEKRAQ
+470 TEQ
-478 ETAAENAA
+478 P
-486 VKMTDAQQPESNAEA
+486 MDPESEAKAE
-501 VEESVEPEMEA
+501 
-512 AVEEPA
+512 
-518 EPEMEAAAEEPAEP
+518 
-532 EMEAAVEEPAEP
+532 
-544 ETEAT
+544 
-549 AEELAEPEMEVTVE
+549 
-563 ESAEPEMG
+563 
-571 AAAKESVESEIEATV
+571 
-586 EESAEPE
+586 
-593 MEATVEEAVEPET
+593 
-606 EATVEEITE
+606 
-615 PETET
+615 
-620 ITEETAEP
+620 EETAEP
-628 ESEAV
+628 TEPEKEAETTEQPMDPESEAKAEEEAAEPTESAEEAETTEQPINPASEANAEEEV
-633 ENTIEIPDL
+633 ETPQSEAETEEKEEVEPAETSDMDETVVIPDL
-642 KPVEDTQPTF
+642 KPVEDTRATI
-652 DFAELQKALNE
+652 DFGELQVALDNE
-663 EVQNEEKSSEID
+663 VAA
-675 LSDEPEETSESEKI
+675 
-689 SETQPIEI
+689 SETEIPAEPSDPFEPADTKPIEI
-697 TPEEVE
+697 TPEEIE
-703 LEVPTEPKREQVSDA
+703 IEVPTEPKRESVSDA
-718 TINMSVERATDAT
+718 TINMSVERTADAT
-731 VQLIRNN
+731 VQLIRDK
-738 IPEGTV
+738 IPKGTV
-744 AKSIEEVLREE
+744 AKSIEEVLRDE

-842 PATKMARLDASV
+842 PATKMARLDASA

-889 QAMNFRTDSLVL
+889 QAMDFRTDSLVL

-914 RNYPEFAKKFETV
+914 RNYPDFAKKFETV

-975 TISQVKGMVDRA
+975 TIAKVKEMVDRA

>member
-20 EDYEGALAVVESVD
+20 EDYEGALAVVEAVD

-91 DDAIDFYNEFESVA
+91 DEAIDFYNEFEAVA
-105 HHDNSRYLLKYKILK
+105 RHDNSRYLLKYKILR
-120 GQKAPLAEQIS
+120 GQKAPLEEQIS

-147 ELANLYSKAGD
+147 ELANLYSKAGE
-158 TQKCVDACDELIL
+158 TQKCIDACDELIL

-179 TKAMELKMKYEPLSP
+179 TKAMDLKMKYEPLSP

-200 DHRFDARKAEEPS
+200 EHRFDYKKNEEPS
-213 EDPEALEVRLAGESG
+213 EDPEALKVRLAGESG
-228 IGEMAATRENAGQE
+228 AGEMAATKELAETPEVKPVNGGVMSQYVAGE
-242 SSEPESA
+242 E
-249 GKKSSEK
+249 
-256 NPSEKE
+256 
-262 TSEFPEPS
+262 
-270 RITRALE
+270 
-277 LNVDSYGVSKAEKEA
+277 EKEA
-292 GSPYEEYQ
+292 GSPYEAYEK
-300 RTQQAKEEA
+300 TQQAEA
-309 GQVQEYEALQQPE
+309 DAEQVQEYEALQQTEEPI
-322 TVEEIPEEKAYADS
+322 EEIPEEQAYADS

-362 GKKQEAEEPENEER
+362 GKKQEETAVEEETSEEP
-376 EEEHEEVTHYEVK
+376 VQYEVK

-394 RLDVNV
+394 QLDVNV
-400 EVAPDAN
+400 EVSPDAN
-407 TTIKTKPQPKPKEKA
+407 TTIKTRPQPKPKEKA
-422 EPVMPKAPKAEKKYE
+422 EPVMPKAPKPEKKYE
-437 EPDLNALFQ
+437 EPDLEALFQ

-457 EEETKEHAEREAE
+457 EEE
-470 VETEKRAQ
+470 
-478 ETAAENAA
+478 
-486 VKMTDAQQPESNAEA
+486 
-501 VEESVEPEMEA
+501 
-512 AVEEPA
+512 
-518 EPEMEAAAEEPAEP
+518 AEEPAEQAAEAETAEQPMDP
-532 EMEAAVEEPAEP
+532 ESEAEARETAEEPQAEAEPEEAAEPAVEAETEADEEPQAEAEIEEIVEPAETP
-544 ETEAT
+544 SMDARVVITDLKP
-549 AEELAEPEMEVTVE
+549 AEETRSTIDFSELQAALNAEVQE
-563 ESAEPEMG
+563 AEK
-571 AAAKESVESEIEATV
+571 ASEIEL
-586 EESAEPE
+586 PD
-593 MEATVEEAVEPET
+593 EPET
-606 EATVEEITE
+606 AEAEPADEPESETE
-615 PETET
+615 PET
-620 ITEETAEP
+620 
-628 ESEAV
+628 
-633 ENTIEIPDL
+633 
-642 KPVEDTQPTF
+642 PVET
-652 DFAELQKALNE
+652 
-663 EVQNEEKSSEID
+663 
-675 LSDEPEETSESEKI
+675 EPADPFEPAG
-689 SETQPIEI
+689 TQPIEI
-697 TPEEVE
+697 TPEEIE
-703 LEVPTEPKREQVSDA
+703 IEVPTEPKRERVSDA
-718 TINMSVERATDAT
+718 TINMSIEKTTDAT
-731 VQLIRNN
+731 VQLIRDN

-755 TPEETR
+755 TPEEAR

-831 LVRAICADLKI
+831 LVRAICADLKL

-864 SKLSGGFLLIERAG
+864 AKLAGGFLLIERAG

-889 QAMNFRTDSLVL
+889 QAMDFRTDSLVL

-914 RNYPEFAKKFETV
+914 RNYPDFAKKFETV

-975 TISQVKGMVDRA
+975 TISQVKDMVDRA

>member
-20 EDYEGALAVVESVD
+20 EDYEGALAVVEAVD

-91 DDAIDFYNEFESVA
+91 DEAIDFYNEFEAVA
-105 HHDNSRYLLKYKILK
+105 RHDNSRYLLKYKILR
-120 GQKAPLAEQIS
+120 GQKAPLEEQIS

-147 ELANLYSKAGD
+147 ELANLYSKAGE
-158 TQKCVDACDELIL
+158 TQKCIDACDELIL

-179 TKAMELKMKYEPLSP
+179 TKAMDLKMKYEPLSP

-200 DHRFDARKAEEPS
+200 EHRFDYKKNEEPS

-228 IGEMAATRENAGQE
+228 AGEMAATKEPAETPEVKPVNGGVMSQYVAGE
-242 SSEPESA
+242 E
-249 GKKSSEK
+249 
-256 NPSEKE
+256 
-262 TSEFPEPS
+262 
-270 RITRALE
+270 
-277 LNVDSYGVSKAEKEA
+277 EKEA
-292 GSPYEEYQ
+292 GSPYEAYEK
-300 RTQQAKEEA
+300 TQQAEA
-309 GQVQEYEALQQPE
+309 DAEQVQEYEALQQTEEPI
-322 TVEEIPEEKAYADS
+322 EEIPEEQAYADS

-362 GKKQEAEEPENEER
+362 GEKQEETAVEEETSEEP
-376 EEEHEEVTHYEVK
+376 VQYEVK

-394 RLDVNV
+394 QLDVNV
-400 EVAPDAN
+400 EVSPDAN
-407 TTIKTKPQPKPKEKA
+407 TTIKTRPQPKPKEKA
-422 EPVMPKAPKAEKKYE
+422 EPVMPKAPKPEKKYE
-437 EPDLNALFQ
+437 EPDLEALFQ

-457 EEETKEHAEREAE
+457 EEEAEEPVEPAAEAE
-470 VETEKRAQ
+470 TAEQPMDPESETEAR
-478 ETAAENAA
+478 
-486 VKMTDAQQPESNAEA
+486 
-501 VEESVEPEMEA
+501 
-512 AVEEPA
+512 EPA
-518 EPEMEAAAEEPAEP
+518 EEPQAEAEP
-532 EMEAAVEEPAEP
+532 EEDAEPADEA
-544 ETEAT
+544 ET
-549 AEELAEPEMEVTVE
+549 
-563 ESAEPEMG
+563 
-571 AAAKESVESEIEATV
+571 
-586 EESAEPE
+586 
-593 MEATVEEAVEPET
+593 
-606 EATVEEITE
+606 EEITE
-615 PETET
+615 PADEAETEEAT
-620 ITEETAEP
+620 EPMDEAEIEEIIEPAAEAEIEEAEVTEPAVEAETEAAEKAQAEAEIEETVEPAETPSMDATVVIADLKPAEETRPTIDFSELQAALNAEVQEAEKASEIELPDEPETAEAEPADEP
-628 ESEAV
+628 ESE
-633 ENTIEIPDL
+633 T
-642 KPVEDTQPTF
+642 
-652 DFAELQKALNE
+652 
-663 EVQNEEKSSEID
+663 
-675 LSDEPEETSESEKI
+675 EPETPAETEPADPFEPAG
-689 SETQPIEI
+689 TQPIEI
-697 TPEEVE
+697 TPEEIE
-703 LEVPTEPKREQVSDA
+703 IEVPTEPKRERVSDA
-718 TINMSVERATDAT
+718 TINMSIEKTTDAT
-731 VQLIRNN
+731 VQLIRDN

-755 TPEETR
+755 TPEEAR

-831 LVRAICADLKI
+831 LVRAICADLKL

-864 SKLSGGFLLIERAG
+864 SKLAGGFLLIERAG

-889 QAMNFRTDSLVL
+889 QAMDFRTDSLVL

-914 RNYPEFAKKFETV
+914 RNYPDFAKKFETV

-975 TISQVKGMVDRA
+975 TISQVKDMVDRA

>member
-20 EDYEGALAVVESVD
+20 EDYEGALAVVEAVD

-91 DDAIDFYNEFESVA
+91 DEAIDFYNEFEAVA
-105 HHDNSRYLLKYKILK
+105 RHDNSRYLLKYKILR
-120 GQKAPLAEQIS
+120 GQKAPLEEQIS

-147 ELANLYSKAGD
+147 ELANLYSKAGE
-158 TQKCVDACDELIL
+158 TQKCIDACDELIL

-179 TKAMELKMKYEPLSP
+179 TKAMDLKMKYEPLSP

-200 DHRFDARKAEEPS
+200 EHRFDYKKNEEPS
-213 EDPEALEVRLAGESG
+213 EDPEALKVRLAGESG
-228 IGEMAATRENAGQE
+228 AGEMAATKEPAETPEVKPVNGGVMSQYVAGE
-242 SSEPESA
+242 E
-249 GKKSSEK
+249 
-256 NPSEKE
+256 
-262 TSEFPEPS
+262 
-270 RITRALE
+270 
-277 LNVDSYGVSKAEKEA
+277 EKEA
-292 GSPYEEYQ
+292 GSPYEAYEK
-300 RTQQAKEEA
+300 TQQAEA
-309 GQVQEYEALQQPE
+309 DAEQVQEYEALQQTEEPI
-322 TVEEIPEEKAYADS
+322 EEIPEEQAYADS

-362 GKKQEAEEPENEER
+362 GKKQEETAVEEETSEEP
-376 EEEHEEVTHYEVK
+376 VQYEVK

-394 RLDVNV
+394 QLDVNV
-400 EVAPDAN
+400 EVSPDAN
-407 TTIKTKPQPKPKEKA
+407 TTIKTRPRPKPKEKA
-422 EPVMPKAPKAEKKYE
+422 EPVMPKAPKPEKKYE
-437 EPDLNALFQ
+437 EPDLEALFQ

-457 EEETKEHAEREAE
+457 EEEAEEPVEPAAEAE
-470 VETEKRAQ
+470 
-478 ETAAENAA
+478 TAEQP
-486 VKMTDAQQPESNAEA
+486 MDPESEAEA
-501 VEESVEPEMEA
+501 RE
-512 AVEEPA
+512 
-518 EPEMEAAAEEPAEP
+518 AAEEPQAEAEP
-532 EMEAAVEEPAEP
+532 EEAAEPADEA
-544 ETEAT
+544 ET
-549 AEELAEPEMEVTVE
+549 
-563 ESAEPEMG
+563 
-571 AAAKESVESEIEATV
+571 
-586 EESAEPE
+586 
-593 MEATVEEAVEPET
+593 
-606 EATVEEITE
+606 EEITE
-615 PETET
+615 PADEAETEEAAEPMDEAEIEEIIEPAAEAEIEEAEVT
-620 ITEETAEP
+620 EPAVEAETEAAEKAQAEAEIEETVEPAETP
-628 ESEAV
+628 SMDATV
-633 ENTIEIPDL
+633 VIPDL
-642 KPVEDTQPTF
+642 KPAEETRPTI
-652 DFAELQKALNE
+652 DFSELQAALNA
-663 EVQNEEKSSEID
+663 EVQEAEKASEI
-675 LSDEPEETSESEKI
+675 
-689 SETQPIEI
+689 EI
-697 TPEEVE
+697 
-703 LEVPTEPKREQVSDA
+703 EVPTEPKRERVSDA
-718 TINMSVERATDAT
+718 TINMSIEKTTDAT
-731 VQLIRNN
+731 VQLIRDN

-755 TPEETR
+755 TPEEAR

-831 LVRAICADLKI
+831 LVRAICADLKL

-864 SKLSGGFLLIERAG
+864 SKLAGGFLLIERAG

-889 QAMNFRTDSLVL
+889 QAMDFRTDSLVL

-914 RNYPEFAKKFETV
+914 RNYPDFAKKFETV

-975 TISQVKGMVDRA
+975 TISQVKDMVDRA

>member
-91 DDAIDFYNEFESVA
+91 DEAIDFYNEFEEVA

-120 GQKAPLAEQIS
+120 GQKAPLEQQIS

-147 ELANLYSKAGD
+147 ELANLYSKAGE
-158 TQKCVDACDELIL
+158 TQKCVAACDELIL

-194 SQQIKY
+194 SQKVKY
-200 DHRFDARKAEEPS
+200 EHRFDYKKNEEPS

-228 IGEMAATRENAGQE
+228 AGEMAATKEPAGMQE
-242 SSEPESA
+242 VKPVSGGVLSQYLA
-249 GKKSSEK
+249 GE
-256 NPSEKE
+256 E
-262 TSEFPEPS
+262 
-270 RITRALE
+270 
-277 LNVDSYGVSKAEKEA
+277 EKEA
-292 GSPYEEYQ
+292 GSPYEAYQ
-300 RTQQAKEEA
+300 KTQQAKA
-309 GQVQEYEALQQPE
+309 NAAQVQEYEAEPQTKPI
-322 TVEEIPEEKAYADS
+322 EEVPEEKAYADN

-362 GKKQEAEEPENEER
+362 GKKQEETAEEEEPVK
-376 EEEHEEVTHYEVK
+376 EEETSDEPVQYEIK

-394 RLDVNV
+394 QLDVNV
-400 EVAPDAN
+400 EIAPDAN
-407 TTIKTKPQPKPKEKA
+407 MTIKTRPQPKPKEKA
-422 EPVMPKAPKAEKKYE
+422 EPVMPKTREEKTYE
-437 EPDLNALFQ
+437 EPDLAALFQ

-457 EEETKEHAEREAE
+457 EEEAETTEQPMDPEFATKAEEE
-470 VETEKRAQ
+470 
-478 ETAAENAA
+478 AAEP
-486 VKMTDAQQPESNAEA
+486 T
-501 VEESVEPEMEA
+501 
-512 AVEEPA
+512 EPA
-518 EPEMEAAAEEPAEP
+518 EEAETTEQPINPASEANAEEEVEIPQP
-532 EMEAAVEEPAEP
+532 EA
-544 ETEAT
+544 ETEEK
-549 AEELAEPEMEVTVE
+549 EEV
-563 ESAEPEMG
+563 ESAETSDMDE
-571 AAAKESVESEIEATV
+571 TV
-586 EESAEPE
+586 
-593 MEATVEEAVEPET
+593 V
-606 EATVEEITE
+606 
-615 PETET
+615 
-620 ITEETAEP
+620 
-628 ESEAV
+628 
-633 ENTIEIPDL
+633 IPDL
-642 KPVEDTQPTF
+642 KPVEDTRATI
-652 DFAELQKALNE
+652 DFGELQAALDNE
-663 EVQNEEKSSEID
+663 VEA
-675 LSDEPEETSESEKI
+675 
-689 SETQPIEI
+689 SETEIPAEPSDPFEPADTRPIEI
-697 TPEEVE
+697 TPEEIE
-703 LEVPTEPKREQVSDA
+703 IEVPTEPKRESVSDA
-718 TINMSVERATDAT
+718 TINMSVERTADAT
-731 VQLIRNN
+731 VQLIRDK
-738 IPEGTV
+738 IPKGTV
-744 AKSIEEVLREE
+744 AKSIEEVLRDE

-761 LRILNDTQPDKL
+761 LRILNDTQPEKL
-773 SDEQKALFTYFAK
+773 NDEQKALFTYFAK

-842 PATKMARLDASV
+842 PATKMARLDASA

-889 QAMNFRTDSLVL
+889 QAMDFRTDSLVL

-914 RNYPEFAKKFETV
+914 RNYPDFAKKFETV

-975 TISQVKGMVDRA
+975 TIAKVKEMVDRA